1 MGIIRKI
8 GFIFVFFCAHQ
19 IFAQNNNDT
28 VYFSGKRFVEHVVK
42 GGESLKSIATL
53 HKVTTSEIKEA
64 NELERRLFYN
74 QLLYIPI
81 YLSDRNEVIVSV
93 KELALEEDRS
103 VNSII
108 NIALLMPY
116 YLIKNDTMFNY
127 DDKAVNVSNLY
138 YNKSES
144 ALSFHVGVELAI
156 DSLRSAGKRI
166 ILHTFD
172 TNQDSLVVKRLVR
185 SNKLDKMDM
194 IIGPMFSKLFHI
206 VCKKYGYDGTKTL
219 ISPLSRDNKRIIG
232 FPSVYQIALTYKV
245 QADILTKYLLENKIN
260 ERIIILNTKK
270 DERLAKYVEYKFRKE
285 NKLVDYFQITNTKV
299 DSIRQYFIEKQNVL
313 LLSTE
318 KAFIGRMLG
327 SIGSIDSVST
337 VFLFESILSYD
348 NLDITNLMELDVHVP
363 NSRDI
368 DLSISY
374 DLSFVSSFEEE
385 YSTNVQK
392 YTKVGYDIIMHFYG
406 KTNVYDFKKIENGYH
421 ENILAPI
428 YHYSD
433 YQLVPIK

>member
-1 MGIIRKI
+1 
-8 GFIFVFFCAHQ
+8 
-19 IFAQNNNDT
+19 
-28 VYFSGKRFVEHVVK
+28 
-42 GGESLKSIATL
+42 
-53 HKVTTSEIKEA
+53 
-64 NELERRLFYN
+64 
-74 QLLYIPI
+74 
-81 YLSDRNEVIVSV
+81 
-93 KELALEEDRS
+93 
-103 VNSII
+103 
-108 NIALLMPY
+108 
-116 YLIKNDTMFNY
+116 
-127 DDKAVNVSNLY
+127 
-138 YNKSES
+138 
-144 ALSFHVGVELAI
+144 
-156 DSLRSAGKRI
+156 
-166 ILHTFD
+166 
-172 TNQDSLVVKRLVR
+172 VR